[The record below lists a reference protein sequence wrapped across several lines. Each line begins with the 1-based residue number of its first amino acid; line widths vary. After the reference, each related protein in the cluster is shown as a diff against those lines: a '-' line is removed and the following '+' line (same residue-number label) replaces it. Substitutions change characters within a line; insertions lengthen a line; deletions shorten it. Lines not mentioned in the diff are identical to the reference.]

1 MDNNMKSQDP
11 RPKADE
17 VMDNSDHKA
26 PEDAYCDPE
35 TGVCSIM
42 GQEDGYMPDGM
53 VCDPE
58 TGVCTIVGSETAEE
72 ASSFGVTLDEG
83 TKPFQMIY
91 VTDPVCSYCWQVEP
105 ELRKFMAHY
114 GHVMDIKILMG
125 GLLPSWDGFAD
136 EGNNIRKSSDVG
148 EHWREAAS
156 QFGMPIDGTVW
167 NNDPITSSYPA
178 STAFKVVQQISGTS
192 ARRYLRAVREAV
204 MVFNENIA
212 KDDVLI
218 TVLDRNDRNGK
229 KVVEDIKTPEARA
242 LLEEDLSL
250 SRQLGAMSFPTV
262 ILLDKEGNGVRVPGM
277 QRFET
282 YEEALGSIAEEMP
295 EAAPLPELMDMF
307 DVSRLIFFKEIETMY
322 ELKPE
327 EVEPFILH
335 NLSEDSY
342 EMREILNSRYIIR
355 RK

>member
-1 MDNNMKSQDP
+1 MDNDKK
-11 RPKADE
+11 KADRPANADE
-17 VMDNSDHKA
+17 IMESSTHKA
-26 PEDAYCDPE
+26 SEKPYCDPITGVCTIMGPEEGTTPDGMYCDPE
-35 TGVCSIM
+35 TGICTIM
-42 GQEDGYMPDGM
+42 GELPTQE
-53 VCDPE
+53 E
-58 TGVCTIVGSETAEE
+58 HAEIKLE
-72 ASSFGVTLDEG
+72 VG
-83 TKPFQMIY
+83 TKPFQMVY
-91 VTDPVCSYCWQVEP
+91 VTDPICSYCWQVEP
-105 ELRKFMAHY
+105 ELRKFKAHY

-148 EHWREAAS
+148 DHWREAAS

-282 YEEALGSIAEEMP
+282 YEEALGSIADEMP
-295 EAAPLPELMDMF
+295 EAATLPELMDMF
-307 DVSRLIFFKEIETMY
+307 DISRFIFLKEIETMY